1 MSDQLLRHSKR
12 LSVSFLVVAMA
23 LLFFVRVLLYPDV
36 GIEVRV
42 VLGLLWLV
50 ALALIVKLIVSL
62 IADRWRWEYLFL
74 LTALLA
80 IVVSGVLGKETVG
93 PVTFIVFLASALG
106 LAVLWIRRRRRPAG

>member
-1 MSDQLLRHSKR
+1 
-12 LSVSFLVVAMA
+12 MA
-23 LLFFVRVLLYPDV
+23 LLCFVRVLLHPDV
-36 GIEVRV
+36 GIEVRI

-62 IADRWRWEYLFL
+62 RADRWRWEYFFL

-93 PVTFIVFLASALG
+93 PVTFIVFLASVLG